1 MCSPNEKN
9 MLIFQPS
16 QNTVSPISPINTP
29 LFLETDFDIFND
41 NPELLSWRYNHLYNP
56 SPISLNISNDLD
68 IEPHNG
74 ILFQSSNMD
83 IPNDFNILDI
93 NPSQNDKDYYA
104 QKIDIEK
111 ENAIQLEGKF
121 FLNFILIPLETDGI
135 KFTFNYKEEE
145 KKKKFQVENNTL
157 NKKRKRSN
165 KKKKKKIYYKNFK
178 REDLN
183 KIIQESD
190 LLPPEFK
197 KEIYKPNINKFIA
210 ILKDSPC
217 FFKALRNFTF
227 KDIYTFGKETEELQ
241 RLNDEKIS
249 DFLEFCQK
257 IGEEILTKI

>member
-16 QNTVSPISPINTP
+16 QNIFSPISPINTP

-41 NPELLSWRYNHLYNP
+41 IPELLSWRYNHSYNP
-56 SPISLNISNDLD
+56 SPIPQNISNDLD
-68 IEPHNG
+68 TEPHNG

-104 QKIDIEK
+104 QKIDLEK
-111 ENAIQLEGKF
+111 ENVIQLEGKF

-145 KKKKFQVENNTL
+145 KKKKFQVENNAL

-165 KKKKKKIYYKNFK
+165 KKKKKIY
-178 REDLN
+178 
-183 KIIQESD
+183 
-190 LLPPEFK
+190 
-197 KEIYKPNINKFIA
+197 
-210 ILKDSPC
+210 
-217 FFKALRNFTF
+217 
-227 KDIYTFGKETEELQ
+227 
-241 RLNDEKIS
+241 
-249 DFLEFCQK
+249 
-257 IGEEILTKI
+257 